1 MKESGFGIRSLLKV
15 DFYQNQIFTEV
26 KFLLDVYWNQNWISF
41 TKNLFIETDFTI
53 DLDYVYLGLIF
64 LGIRLTAYST
74 VSDFF
79 LGGT

>member
-1 MKESGFGIRSLLKV
+1 MKESGFGIKSLLKV
-15 DFYQNQIFTEV
+15 DFYQNQIFIEV
-26 KFLLDVYWNQNWISF
+26 KFLLDVYWISF

-64 LGIRLTAYST
+64 LGIKLTAYST
-74 VSDFF
+74 VFDFF

>member
-1 MKESGFGIRSLLKV
+1 MKESSFGIKSLLKV
-15 DFYQNQIFTEV
+15 DFYQNQIFIEV
-26 KFLLDVYWNQNWISF
+26 KFLLDVYWISF

-64 LGIRLTAYST
+64 LGIKLTAYST
-74 VSDFF
+74 VFDFF